1 MLDSIL
7 ELITQATSSSTFI
20 FCFCN
25 LIIVIILLDLKP
37 RISVHQRSQI
47 HLSIG
52 ETQKQETNIKFS
64 SEKSVESLTQEKE
77 VSHVIEAVEAEVE
90 EEEEAE
96 DKIENEGNDDIDCN
110 NEEGK
115 EEMEKDV
122 EEENDDEL
130 RKRVEE
136 FIEKVN
142 KKWKEE
148 LLSTSSLVYER
159 KNNEIF
165 AI

>member
-1 MLDSIL
+1 M
-7 ELITQATSSSTFI
+7 
-20 FCFCN
+20 
-25 LIIVIILLDLKP
+25 
-37 RISVHQRSQI
+37 
-47 HLSIG
+47 
-52 ETQKQETNIKFS
+52 
-64 SEKSVESLTQEKE
+64 TQEKE
-77 VSHVIEAVEAEVE
+77 VSHVIEAEANEDEDE
-90 EEEEAE
+90 EN
-96 DKIENEGNDDIDCN
+96 KIEIEANDDIDCN

-115 EEMEKDV
+115 EENEKEHEEEKD
-122 EEENDDEL
+122 DDEL

-159 KNNEIF
+159 KNNEIL

>member
-1 MLDSIL
+1 M
-7 ELITQATSSSTFI
+7 
-20 FCFCN
+20 
-25 LIIVIILLDLKP
+25 
-37 RISVHQRSQI
+37 
-47 HLSIG
+47 
-52 ETQKQETNIKFS
+52 
-64 SEKSVESLTQEKE
+64 TQEKE
-77 VSHVIEAVEAEVE
+77 VSHVIEAEAEDE
-90 EEEEAE
+90 EEEE
-96 DKIENEGNDDIDCN
+96 ENEIEIEDNDDDIDCN
-110 NEEGK
+110 NDEGK
-115 EEMEKDV
+115 EEKEKEDEEEKDG
-122 EEENDDEL
+122 DEL